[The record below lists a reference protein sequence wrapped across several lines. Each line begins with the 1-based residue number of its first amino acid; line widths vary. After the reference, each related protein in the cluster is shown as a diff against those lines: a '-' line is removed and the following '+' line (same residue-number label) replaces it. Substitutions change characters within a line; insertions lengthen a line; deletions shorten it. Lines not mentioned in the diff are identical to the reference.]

1 MEWSEVLDTLLQTC
15 PPLAGALMGSSA
27 VTSGD
32 RLIILSSNQMF
43 RDLIKVDNNAAIL
56 KEAVA
61 SITGHAFRFSTRNP
75 QATPSAAKTAPD
87 ALTAFLQQARDAG
100 VEIHNE

>member
-1 MEWSEVLDTLLQTC
+1 MSAEPEAPLAEWSEVLDHLLQSC

-32 RLIILSSNQMF
+32 RLIILSGNQMF
-43 RDLIKVDNNAAIL
+43 RDLIRVEANAAIL

-61 SITGHAFRFSTRNP
+61 SITGRCAGEE
-75 QATPSAAKTAPD
+75 
-87 ALTAFLQQARDAG
+87 AL
-100 VEIHNE
+100 